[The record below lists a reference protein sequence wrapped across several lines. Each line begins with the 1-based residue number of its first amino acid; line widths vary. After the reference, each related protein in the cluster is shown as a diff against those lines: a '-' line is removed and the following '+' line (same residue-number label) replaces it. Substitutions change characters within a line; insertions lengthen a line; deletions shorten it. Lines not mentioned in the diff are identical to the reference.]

1 MGTIYKLDDTGHG
14 MATWT
19 KEEGQE
25 TAKKLFDELRTKGWA
40 ATQTFPGTDKNAKLM
55 HSFDPTVE
63 DIVMIPN
70 VAGG

>member
-14 MATWT
+14 MASWT
-19 KEEGQE
+19 ENEGQE
-25 TAKKLFDELRTKGWA
+25 AAKRLFDELRKEGWA
-40 ATQTFPGTDKNAKLM
+40 ATQTFPGTSKNAQLI

-70 VAGG
+70 VGGG